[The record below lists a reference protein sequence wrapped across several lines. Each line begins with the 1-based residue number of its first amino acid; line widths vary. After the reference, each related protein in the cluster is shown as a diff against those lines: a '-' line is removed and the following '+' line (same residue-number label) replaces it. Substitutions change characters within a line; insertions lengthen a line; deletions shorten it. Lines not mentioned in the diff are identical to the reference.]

1 MPQRGCVAMG
11 ELVSAKQPLLT
22 FLPVLQPRGILAK
35 SVFIFCTM
43 LLTQYCPLCHR
54 IWLSQWHW
62 GRTRMS
68 LDRLQETD
76 SAAAI
81 CVQTVAI
88 LSYIFKYPQKIL
100 EPTFFLII
108 LCKKKVTSIY
118 WFPLLMFEMNV
129 WFLERDEFWSRRCLD
144 RHGTAQPQR
153 KVVMLDATLR
163 LKWQG
168 HQEGRSL

>member
-1 MPQRGCVAMG
+1 MWLRMG
-11 ELVSAKQPLLT
+11 SPVTVIYHSCHREAVWQQESWCLLSSLT

-108 LCKKKVTSIY
+108 SCKKVTSIY

-129 WFLERDEFWSRRCLD
+129 WFLERDGFWSRRCLD
-144 RHGTAQPQR
+144 STALLSR
-153 KVVMLDATLR
+153 R
-163 LKWQG
+163 
-168 HQEGRSL
+168 GRW